1 LRRTPQRLSFKL
13 STLTPEAPVRAR
25 ILLAGTLILAAA
37 CSSPDADPQDSSLDD
52 RATAPDLALTPETD
66 GVPVASDVETNRPRE
81 TPRSEPDI
89 PTPTPGDA
97 SAPMPEPV
105 GSHLEGEHD
114 AAPVTA
120 VAPLPVAAAHAHPEA
135 EPADVSAPVEEGGG
149 KPTDISTGLGPVPDR
164 TWGDPAIMDDP
175 NPLPGLIG
183 REGAVIIRGG
193 NGGLHDDCKVLP
205 GARVPVN
212 VALPANGPA
221 VLVNDADPRRGTAI
235 NERAPRTQNR
245 PTVGRGGGL
254 PRVGIR

>member
-1 LRRTPQRLSFKL
+1 M
-13 STLTPEAPVRAR
+13 RAR

-37 CSSPDADPQDSSLDD
+37 CSRPDADPEHSGLDD
-52 RATAPDLALTPETD
+52 RAAPDLALTPESD
-66 GVPVASDVETNRPRE
+66 AVPVASDVETNRPRE

-89 PTPTPGDA
+89 PTPSPG
-97 SAPMPEPV
+97 SAPAPTPEPV
-105 GSHLEGEHD
+105 GSHLDGEQD
-114 AAPVTA
+114 AAPVTSE
-120 VAPLPVAAAHAHPEA
+120 APLPVATGHAHPDA
-135 EPADVSAPVEEGGG
+135 APADVSAPAEEGGG

-164 TWGDPAIMDDP
+164 TWGDPVIMDDP

-221 VLVNDADPRRGTAI
+221 VLVNDRDPRRGAAI
-235 NERAPRTQNR
+235 NERAPRTANR
-245 PTVGRGGGL
+245 PSVGRSSGF
-254 PRVGIR
+254 PRGGIR